1 MIINNM
7 MSQEKVQLAF
17 RASGMRLTQPRQKII
32 DFMDHN
38 QSHPT
43 ARQVFDNLKSKCP
56 SLSLA
61 TVYNTLE
68 VLVEHGLVHNLGAAF
83 DDEVHYDGEITP
95 HINLICTRCHAIKDL
110 PVGMLQDISKQVN
123 EKTGFKITGSRI
135 VYYGRCD
142 ACQTKI

>member
-1 MIINNM
+1 MVVR
-7 MSQEKVQLAF
+7 EKVQQAF
-17 RASGMRLTQPRQKII
+17 RTSGMRLTRPRQMII

-43 ARQVFDNLKSKCP
+43 ARQVFDRIKSDCP

-61 TVYNTLE
+61 TVYNTLQ

-83 DDEVHYDGEITP
+83 DDEVHYDGETTP
-95 HINLICTRCHAIKDL
+95 HINLICTHCSAIKDL
-110 PVGMLQDISKQVN
+110 PVQMLQDISKQVD

-135 VYYGRCD
+135 VYYGRCNS
-142 ACQTKI
+142 CQTKF